1 VGNQFTLVRQPVNE
15 IVSVIG
21 TVSGTLPS
29 TAYNLV
35 RKYDPLNL
43 GRSSLAEDY
52 IQINGYVDNNGNRV
66 PSGTPISVT
75 DEQHVLIGTYIEYL
89 DNLGVNFLTV
99 KVYNYNK
106 TILYKGPNDPSG
118 NPDYQI
124 NLGGPTLPV
133 SIARVESGQIQ
144 SGDTVIVEYQHD
156 ENFVVSYTTD
166 LVVSQVQQEIDK
178 KKHATADVIVK
189 KAVQVPVDI
198 QATIVYKKGYDVST
212 IDQTLR
218 TNLQNYFNNLRLGVA
233 VRQSDI
239 IRVIE
244 NTTGISYVEVPLT
257 RMGRQDGS
265 LVTREPV
272 SSDIASEST
281 LLTSISSNV
290 GLVYLLNNPLSSST
304 TDGGGDVNEFRGVFQ
319 SDKELNLLPS
329 GASLDTLGL
338 QVGNTYII
346 GYNGASIQDFTD
358 DQTLID
364 QGYVTSS
371 EILQRRKELTANRVL
386 VSLGI
391 NDNPTN
397 YNYTVVY
404 VVENNTVV
412 SNITTSDIEYC
423 VSGDIVI
430 TYDEDNK

>member
-1 VGNQFTLVRQPVNE
+1 
-15 IVSVIG
+15 
-21 TVSGTLPS
+21 
-29 TAYNLV
+29 
-35 RKYDPLNL
+35 
-43 GRSSLAEDY
+43 
-52 IQINGYVDNNGNRV
+52 
-66 PSGTPISVT
+66 
-75 DEQHVLIGTYIEYL
+75 
-89 DNLGVNFLTV
+89 
-99 KVYNYNK
+99 
-106 TILYKGPNDPSG
+106 
-118 NPDYQI
+118 
-124 NLGGPTLPV
+124 
-133 SIARVESGQIQ
+133 
-144 SGDTVIVEYQHD
+144 
-156 ENFVVSYTTD
+156 
-166 LVVSQVQQEIDK
+166 
-178 KKHATADVIVK
+178 
-189 KAVQVPVDI
+189 
-198 QATIVYKKGYDVST
+198 
-212 IDQTLR
+212 
-218 TNLQNYFNNLRLGVA
+218 
-233 VRQSDI
+233 
-239 IRVIE
+239 
-244 NTTGISYVEVPLT
+244 
-257 RMGRQDGS
+257 
-265 LVTREPV
+265 
-272 SSDIASEST
+272 